1 MAKISMAKIMAA
13 WRKCEETSGVSAKQL
28 RIKMAAKNNQWRS
41 ISINHRSKRVAASII
56 EMKSDHQ

>member
-1 MAKISMAKIMAA
+1 MAA